1 MTATIKFSQLPN
13 LTTIQ
18 ANTTIPVVDTGNNY
32 TMSVGN
38 LQTYFNFNPYGD
50 ANVAAF
56 LPTYSGNIG
65 TLSSTGNVSATYFFG
80 NGSALTGIVP
90 SNSLSALA
98 LANGTSN
105 ITSQNYGGGPAWY
118 IGANGVSNIVVVA
131 NNFVSLNKSTTVNGV
146 FGVNGDTQLYNGNV
160 SIAAGGLCNV
170 AQSTTFY
177 NANVSMTQSTGAGLF
192 FLKLTT
198 TSAANAR
205 AKTGSVGQVVSITD
219 NSGKIAYWD
228 TTNNRWSYIN
238 GDTAV

>member
-1 MTATIKFSQLPN
+1 MTATVKFSQLPN

-38 LQTYFNFNPYGD
+38 LQTYFGVNPYGN
-50 ANVAAF
+50 ANVAAY

-65 TLSSTGNVSATYFFG
+65 TLTSTGNISATYFFG

-90 SNSLSALA
+90 NNSLSALA

-105 ITSQNYGGGPAWY
+105 ITSQNFGIGPSWF
-118 IGANGVSNIVVVA
+118 ISANGTSNVVVIA
-131 NNFVSLNKSTTVNGV
+131 NNYINLNKSTTVTGL

-160 SIAAGGLCNV
+160 SIAPGGLCNV
-170 AQSTTFY
+170 AQTTIFY
-177 NANVSMTQSTGAGLF
+177 NANVSVTQATGAGLY

-198 TSAANAR
+198 TSAANVR

-219 NSGKIAYWD
+219 NGGKIAYWD